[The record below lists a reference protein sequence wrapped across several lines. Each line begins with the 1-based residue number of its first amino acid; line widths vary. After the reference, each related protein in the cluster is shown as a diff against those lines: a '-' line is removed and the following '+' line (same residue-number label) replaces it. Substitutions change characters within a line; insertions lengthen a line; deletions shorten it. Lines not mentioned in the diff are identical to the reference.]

1 MLMQHRARRIH
12 HISPLPMR
20 RQSVCRSHRNPAF
33 LLSVAVCSSAIGIL
47 WIARCVEFVFCA
59 PLCRR
64 RPLPCAASPRP
75 PPVQC
80 RLVVVHAL
88 PLLHCIE
95 QNGTGQL
102 ASSKIPPE
110 SSFGASPFR
119 SGGRRPVHRR
129 SPSSG
134 FCSVASTSFAQGSV
148 VEDERKI
155 VVRLFAVELQLQ
167 LSGGRGKRRN
177 GSRGPIAEG
186 AHRRPDAQ
194 RSPQGGEV
202 QGARPQSTN
211 RHRKFWSF
219 AHIDRH
225 RVEAMKG
232 ERRHI
237 DRGVLRVAHRKTVD
251 EHGSVRGAESA
262 SSHSHRGAESAQ

>member
-1 MLMQHRARRIH
+1 MQ
-12 HISPLPMR
+12 
-20 RQSVCRSHRNPAF
+20 C
-33 LLSVAVCSSAIGIL
+33 C
-47 WIARCVEFVFCA
+47 
-59 PLCRR
+59 
-64 RPLPCAASPRP
+64 
-75 PPVQC
+75 
-80 RLVVVHAL
+80 LVVVHAL
-88 PLLHCIE
+88 PLFHGIE

-102 ASSKIPPE
+102 SSSKISPE
-110 SSFGASPFR
+110 SSFGVSPFR
-119 SGGRRPVHRR
+119 RGGRRPVHRR
-129 SPSSG
+129 SPSPG
-134 FCSVASTSFAQGSV
+134 FCRVASTRFAQEAV
-148 VEDERKI
+148 IENERKI
-155 VVRLFAVELQLQ
+155 VVRLFAVEVQLQ
-167 LSGGRGKRRN
+167 LSRGRGERRN
-177 GSRGPIAEG
+177 GSHGSIAEG

-194 RSPQGGEV
+194 RPPQGGEV

-211 RHRKFWSF
+211 RHRKFGCF